1 MFCSVLIVLTAT
13 DASELTVAD
22 TESESI
28 SRSLSR
34 LHMMVVRVTQVTRRR
49 QTRAIRRERMTSDV
63 RGAEVLCSGS
73 LTAARGW

>member
-1 MFCSVLIVLTAT
+1 MTAT
-13 DASELTVAD
+13 DASELSVAD
-22 TESESI
+22 TESESISI

-49 QTRAIRRERMTSDV
+49 QTRAIRRERMTSAV

-73 LTAARGW
+73 VTAARG